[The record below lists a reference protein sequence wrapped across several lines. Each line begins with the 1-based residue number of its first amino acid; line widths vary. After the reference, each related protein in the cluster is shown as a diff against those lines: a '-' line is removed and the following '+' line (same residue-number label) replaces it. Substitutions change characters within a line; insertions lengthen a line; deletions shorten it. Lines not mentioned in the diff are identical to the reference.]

1 MKKLNCFNVA
11 ALYVG
16 TLMGAGF
23 ASGREGWQFFGVFG
37 AKGYLGLIIAGLLFM
52 AMGMMVSY
60 IARELDTDDMGR
72 IIIFSD
78 NPKLI
83 TAMGYFMAAILYT
96 IIISMSAA
104 GGSFLAQ
111 QFGLPQAAGGIIIVV
126 LVIITV
132 LGDFERISK
141 VFRLIVPALFAVD
154 VAVCIIVI
162 FSDIEQSGATSGFP
176 TSSMASTWL
185 WSAVIFVSY
194 NMLGMIPIV
203 GASSLNAKNKF
214 HAVAGAGTGGFLLAL
229 LTFMLITGL
238 RKDME
243 FSNAMDLPMLAYS
256 ARISP
261 FANVL
266 FGVILFAAIYS
277 AATSTYYGFSTK
289 IKEGPKKKYILI
301 AGAVIGFF
309 CGLTGFK
316 TIVAYLYPVEGY
328 IGLAIILS
336 IVINFFKTLRNA
348 RLRKFPLRE
357 DSFLD
362 FNGHNRQKDYPDN
375 VVRVTAGRGG
385 EAFLIFG
392 SEKTTLYDCGMAYC
406 HEGLLENIRHAL
418 RDRGKDSLDLV
429 LISHTH
435 YDHIGALP
443 YILNTWPMVTVC
455 GAAKACEVFQRE
467 GARRTMKRLGEAARD
482 AYSDSKEPV
491 IVTPMRIDRIVKE
504 GDRIQIGEG
513 EYFQVLETRGHT
525 DCSLTY
531 VLEPDGLMFASESTG
546 VLRNSEYMETAFLKS
561 YQDTLESAEK
571 CKAYGPK
578 QIISPHYGIVPKGF
592 CNQYFDL
599 YVKCAEAEKA
609 FILRCRDEGLCYEE
623 ILKRFEERFWSE
635 ERGDGQPKDAFYE
648 NARHSIK
655 HILEVFKNA

>member
-203 GASSLNAKNKF
+203 GAVSYTHLDVYKRQGPPPEIN
-214 HAVAGAGTGGFLLAL
+214 
-229 LTFMLITGL
+229 
-238 RKDME
+238 
-243 FSNAMDLPMLAYS
+243 PM
-256 ARISP
+256 
-261 FANVL
+261 
-266 FGVILFAAIYS
+266 
-277 AATSTYYGFSTK
+277 
-289 IKEGPKKKYILI
+289 
-301 AGAVIGFF
+301 
-309 CGLTGFK
+309 
-316 TIVAYLYPVEGY
+316 
-328 IGLAIILS
+328 
-336 IVINFFKTLRNA
+336 
-348 RLRKFPLRE
+348 
-357 DSFLD
+357 
-362 FNGHNRQKDYPDN
+362 
-375 VVRVTAGRGG
+375 
-385 EAFLIFG
+385 
-392 SEKTTLYDCGMAYC
+392 
-406 HEGLLENIRHAL
+406 
-418 RDRGKDSLDLV
+418 
-429 LISHTH
+429 
-435 YDHIGALP
+435 
-443 YILNTWPMVTVC
+443 
-455 GAAKACEVFQRE
+455 
-467 GARRTMKRLGEAARD
+467 
-482 AYSDSKEPV
+482 
-491 IVTPMRIDRIVKE
+491 
-504 GDRIQIGEG
+504 
-513 EYFQVLETRGHT
+513 
-525 DCSLTY
+525 
-531 VLEPDGLMFASESTG
+531 
-546 VLRNSEYMETAFLKS
+546 
-561 YQDTLESAEK
+561 
-571 CKAYGPK
+571 
-578 QIISPHYGIVPKGF
+578 
-592 CNQYFDL
+592 
-599 YVKCAEAEKA
+599 EAECW
-609 FILRCRDEGLCYEE
+609 R
-623 ILKRFEERFWSE
+623 
-635 ERGDGQPKDAFYE
+635 
-648 NARHSIK
+648 
-655 HILEVFKNA
+655 

>member
-11 ALYVG
+11 AMYVG

-37 AKGYLGLIIAGLLFM
+37 AKGYLGLIIAGFLFM
-52 AMGMMVSY
+52 ALGMMVSY
-60 IARELDTDDMGR
+60 IARTLETDDMGK
-72 IIIFSD
+72 IIVFSD
-78 NPKLI
+78 SPALI
-83 TAMGYFMAAILYT
+83 SAVGYFMAAILYT

-111 QFGLPQAAGGIIIVV
+111 QFGLPQAVGGIIIVV
-126 LVIITV
+126 LVIVTV

-154 VAVCIIVI
+154 VAVCVIVI
-162 FSDIEQSGATSGFP
+162 FSDIDQSGATSGFP

-185 WSAVIFVSY
+185 WSAIIFVSY

-203 GASSLNAKNKF
+203 GASSVNAKSKAHGVF
-214 HAVAGAGTGGFLLAL
+214 GAGLGGFLLAL

-238 RKDME
+238 RRDME
-243 FSNAMDLPMLAYS
+243 FSNSMDLPMLAYS

-261 FANVL
+261 AANVL

-289 IKEGPKKKYILI
+289 IKESPKKKYILI
-301 AGAVIGFF
+301 AGAAVGFV

-316 TIVAYLYPVEGY
+316 TIVAYLYPAEGY
-328 IGLAIILS
+328 IGLVIIAS

-348 RLRKFPLRE
+348 RRKKYPVRD

-362 FNGHNRQKDYPDN
+362 FKGHDRYRDYPDN

-385 EAFLIFG
+385 ETFLIFG
-392 SEKTTLYDCGMAYC
+392 QEKTVLYDCGMAYC
-406 HEGLLENIRHAL
+406 HESLIENIRRAL
-418 RDRGKDSLDLV
+418 KARGRESLDLV
-429 LISHTH
+429 IMSHTH

-443 YILNTWPMVTVC
+443 YVLLAWPDVQVC
-455 GAAKACEVFQRE
+455 GAAKAQSVFGSQ
-467 GARRTMKRLGEAARD
+467 GAKQTMERLGKAARD
-482 AYSDSKEPV
+482 VYMPSGEPV
-491 IVTPMRIDRIVKE
+491 LTDPLRVDRVLSD
-504 GDRIQIGEG
+504 GDRIEIGEG
-513 EYFQVLETRGHT
+513 QCIFVLETKGHT

-531 VLEPDGLMFASESTG
+531 VLEPERLMFASESTG

-561 YQDTLESAEK
+561 YQDTLDSAEK
-571 CKAYGPK
+571 CRACGPK
-578 QIISPHYGIVPKGF
+578 QIISPHYGIVPADF
-592 CNQYFDL
+592 SDQYFDL
-599 YVKCAEAEKA
+599 YIKCAEAEKD
-609 FILRCRDEGLCYEE
+609 FILKLYDQGLDYEQ
-623 ILKRFEERFWSE
+623 ISKKFEDRFWSE
-635 ERGDGQPKDAFYE
+635 ERGEGQPKAAFLE
-648 NARHSIK
+648 NAKYSIK
-655 HILEVFKNA
+655 HILGVYRNA